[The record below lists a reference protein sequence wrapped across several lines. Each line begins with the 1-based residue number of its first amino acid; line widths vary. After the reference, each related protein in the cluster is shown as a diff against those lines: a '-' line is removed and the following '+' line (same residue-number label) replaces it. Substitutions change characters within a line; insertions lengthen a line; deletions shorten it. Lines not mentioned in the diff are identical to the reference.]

1 MSDQADKIRTRLD
14 AVAQARASG
23 QPFVPPPPEQ
33 RQKQESMFQPTP
45 ARPETAE
52 EIKARLKRQ
61 RKKPLTWKGKLGI
74 TILVVASGLML
85 GKMIIVD
92 KQTKERESRKQ
103 AEDVA
108 RLLTQAIA
116 DKKIIIGMPAAAVRA
131 SWGDPDKIN
140 TSNHSGR
147 VIEQWVYKLNNNYVY
162 LENGVVTSWQNF

>member
-1 MSDQADKIRTRLD
+1 MSDQADKIRARLD
-14 AVAQARASG
+14 AVTQARASG
-23 QPFVPPPPEQ
+23 QPFVPPPAEQ
-33 RQKQESMFQPTP
+33 RQKQEPMFQPAP
-45 ARPETAE
+45 SRPETAE

-103 AEDVA
+103 AEDVT

-116 DKKIIIGMPAAAVRA
+116 DKKIIIGMPAAVVRA

-140 TSNHSGR
+140 TSNYSGR
-147 VIEQWVYKLNNNYVY
+147 LIEQWVYKFNNNYVY